1 MTHLLSPK
9 VFNSTLKYAT
19 EKQLA
24 QYLKLLKLSP
34 ATKRKFGF
42 VDVAVEVEEVTVTE
56 LINIPRRATNT
67 YKKTPML
74 YREDE
79 GARFIVPGTYYHVHL
94 EYILA

>member
-1 MTHLLSPK
+1 MTHLLAPK
-9 VFNSTLKYAT
+9 VFNSTLQYAT

-42 VDVAVEVEEVTVTE
+42 VDVAVEVEEILVEKEFKITR
-56 LINIPRRATNT
+56 NATNT
-67 YKKTPML
+67 GSRLGICYSIG
-74 YREDE
+74 E
-79 GARFIVPGTYYHVHL
+79 GARVIKPGMHYHVHL